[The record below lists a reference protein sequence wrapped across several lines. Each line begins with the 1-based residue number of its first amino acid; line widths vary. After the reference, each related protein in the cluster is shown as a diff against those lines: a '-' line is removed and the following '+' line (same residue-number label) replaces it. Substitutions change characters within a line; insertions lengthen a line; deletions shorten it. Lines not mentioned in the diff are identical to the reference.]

1 MRVLPAGDL
10 AVLLD
15 LPDAASRRAVDAAL
29 RADPPEGLVD
39 QVPAATTVL
48 LRFADRGRLRAA
60 LGRLSGLEAGT
71 APASDEEPEPLIV
84 PTVYDGSDLSALA
97 AHLGMSTDGLVAW
110 HTGQVFS
117 VEFGGFLPG
126 FAYLGAEGTAL
137 EVPRRH
143 SPRTRIPAGAV
154 GLAGGWTGIYPR
166 PSPGGW
172 QLIGRTDLPVWDVHR
187 DPPALLTP
195 GRRVRFVD
203 AEGGSPP
210 HVAPASS
217 PRRGGA
223 PDPGLEV
230 VAVGPL
236 ALIEDLGR
244 RGLGALGVPTGGA
257 ADRAAHRLA
266 NRLVGN
272 PEEAATV
279 EVLLGGLRLRAHTDV
294 LVAATGAPAAL
305 AVDRRPVAW
314 AAPVHVPAGAEFSVG
329 RPEHGVR
336 SYVAVR
342 GGIDAGR
349 VLGSHS
355 GDPTTGLG
363 PAPLRPG
370 DLLAVGSDAGGLALS
385 SDLTPSV
392 HRWGEVTV
400 RVVLGPADD
409 WFDREAIARLTATP
423 WRVTPHS
430 DRVGIRL
437 AGDTLARA
445 RPGERPSEGVVRGAV
460 QVPPSGEP
468 LIFLADHPTTGGYPV
483 IAVVVD
489 DDTDLLA
496 QCRPGDVVRMRVV
509 PPPW

>member
-10 AVLLD
+10 AVLVE
-15 LPDAASRRAVDAAL
+15 LPDAAHRRAVDAAL

-48 LRFADRGRLRAA
+48 LRFADIGRLRAA
-60 LGRLSGLEAGT
+60 IPRLAGLTADRPPTTGEAT
-71 APASDEEPEPLIV
+71 QPLVV
-84 PTVYDGSDLSALA
+84 PTVYDGADLVAVA
-97 AHLGMSTDGLVAW
+97 AHVGLSVDALVAW
-110 HTGQVFS
+110 HTGQEFT

-126 FAYLGAEGTAL
+126 FGYLAADGVPL
-137 EVPRRH
+137 DVPRRP

-166 PSPGGW
+166 SSPGGW
-172 QLIGRTDLPVWDVHR
+172 QLIGRTALPVWDVHR

-203 AEGGSPP
+203 AGAAQ
-210 HVAPASS
+210 VAL
-217 PRRGGA
+217 
-223 PDPGLEV
+223 PDPGIARPSASVRDAALEV
-230 VAVGPL
+230 TAVGPL
-236 ALIEDLGR
+236 ALVEDLGR

-257 ADRAAHRLA
+257 ADRTAHRLA

-272 PEEAATV
+272 PEDAATV
-279 EVLLGGLRLRAHTDV
+279 ELLLGGLRLRARADL

-314 AAPVHVPAGAEFSVG
+314 AAPVHVPAGAELSMGV
-329 RPEHGVR
+329 PEHGVR
-336 SYVAVR
+336 SYLAVR

-349 VLGSHS
+349 VLGSRS

-363 PAPLRPG
+363 PAPLRAG
-370 DLLAVGSDAGGLALS
+370 DLLRVGGDPGGVVVS
-385 SDLTPSV
+385 SDLTAAA
-392 HRWGEVTV
+392 HRWGEVSV

-409 WFDREAIARLTATP
+409 WFDRDALIRLTTTA

-437 AGDTLARA
+437 EGATLGRA
-445 RPGERPSEGVVRGAV
+445 KPGERPSEGVVRGAV
-460 QVPPSGEP
+460 QVPPSGDP

-483 IAVVVD
+483 VAVVVD
-489 DDTDLLA
+489 EDTDLLA

-509 PPPW
+509 PRPW

>member
-1 MRVLPAGDL
+1 MRLLPVGDL

-15 LPDAASRRAVDAAL
+15 LPDAARRRAVDAAL
-29 RADPPEGLVD
+29 RARPLDGLVD

-48 LRFADRGRLRAA
+48 LRFADTRRLRAA
-60 LGRLSGLEAGT
+60 IDRLAGLTAAEVGSAGDDT
-71 APASDEEPEPLIV
+71 GTLLV
-84 PTVYDGSDLSALA
+84 PTAYDGPDLVAVAEHVGLSVDA
-97 AHLGMSTDGLVAW
+97 LVAW
-110 HTGQVFS
+110 HTGQEFT

-126 FAYLGAEGTAL
+126 FGYLAADGITL
-137 EVPRRH
+137 DVPRRRT
-143 SPRTRIPAGAV
+143 PRTRIPAGAV

-166 PSPGGW
+166 SSPGGW
-172 QLIGRTDLPVWDVHR
+172 QLIGRTDLPVWDADR

-203 AEGGSPP
+203 AGAGGIGSGEVAVPRPRTAAEG
-210 HVAPASS
+210 AA
-217 PRRGGA
+217 
-223 PDPGLEV
+223 LEV
-230 VAVGPL
+230 EGVGPL
-236 ALIEDLGR
+236 ALVEDLGR

-272 PEEAATV
+272 REDAATI
-279 EVLLGGLRLRAHTDV
+279 EMLLGGLRVRARTDL
-294 LVAATGAPAAL
+294 LVALTGAPAPVS
-305 AVDRRPVAW
+305 VDRRPVAW
-314 AAPVHVPAGAEFSVG
+314 AAPLHVPAGVDLSIG
-329 RPEHGVR
+329 TPDHGVR
-336 SYVAVR
+336 SYLAVR

-349 VLGSHS
+349 VLGSRS

-370 DLLAVGSDAGGLALS
+370 DLLRVGPDPRGVVVS
-385 SDLTPSV
+385 SDLTPAA
-392 HRWGEVTV
+392 HRWGEVSV

-409 WFDREAIARLTATP
+409 WFDEDAVSRLTATP

-437 AGDTLARA
+437 EGAVLGRI

-468 LIFLADHPTTGGYPV
+468 LVFLADHPTTGGYPV

-489 DDTDLLA
+489 EDTDLLA

-509 PPPW
+509 PRPW